1 MWYNDITIKRGD
13 KHHDRYQSEPLRP
26 RYQLQ
31 ARRPQRMGCLRI
43 CRNYPHKAHS
53 AAYDKDS
60 DVNFGTRHISV
71 KSSGFSLMAG
81 SLCEGLTEFD
91 AIWNLY
97 ETKAHSN
104 EWCYVTADFTGYFM
118 NREEFKSF
126 VYSFCTTEKE
136 SAKNGGAV
144 KIRCRKETAKMLR
157 WLEERA

>member
-1 MWYNDITIKRGD
+1 MTVINLNRFAPTTDCKPADRKEWAVCGYAGITRT
-13 KHHDRYQSEPLRP
+13 KHD
-26 RYQLQ
+26 
-31 ARRPQRMGCLRI
+31 
-43 CRNYPHKAHS
+43 S

-91 AIWNLY
+91 AIWDLY

-118 NREEFKSF
+118 DREEFKSF